1 MNSLTVPT
9 ERITIL
15 NYSLKIKLKILLYRK
30 ILSFIDESEIQR
42 FDPNRDPEH
51 TFFLNLI
58 DMIYMDGNSGDRTN
72 HKIVGIIMDELDDY
86 YNLPNVNDGPYLFKD
101 RVLELLRYIQ
111 HHDPLT
117 EENLVPSKNLVSF
130 LNSHSTHVLYYLKKI
145 ENYLY
150 FDFDGIDGTDL
161 YNVLRL
167 RVQEDLQHLEQHL
180 EQRQLQHLH
189 SHSQDL
195 KFLYLLFAEIVHYY
209 TDGGE
214 INSFH
219 FFKNR
224 LKKLLFFSRNNVR
237 TTLPF
242 TRRSGFGRTLGFG
255 R

>member
-1 MNSLTVPT
+1 MNVPT
-9 ERITIL
+9 ERITKQFS

-117 EENLVPSKNLVSF
+117 EENFVPSKNLVSF

-150 FDFDGIDGTDL
+150 FDIDGIDGTDL

-180 EQRQLQHLH
+180 EQRQLQHL
-189 SHSQDL
+189 HSQDL

>member
-9 ERITIL
+9 ERITKQFS

-117 EENLVPSKNLVSF
+117 EENFVPSKNLVSF
-130 LNSHSTHVLYYLKKI
+130 LNSHSTPLYYLKKI

-150 FDFDGIDGTDL
+150 FDIDGIDGTDL
-161 YNVLRL
+161 YNILRL

-180 EQRQLQHLH
+180 EQRRQLQH
-189 SHSQDL
+189 SQSQDL

-237 TTLPF
+237 
-242 TRRSGFGRTLGFG
+242 SGFGR
-255 R
+255 

>member
-9 ERITIL
+9 ERITKQFP
-15 NYSLKIKLKILLYRK
+15 NYSILLYRK
-30 ILSFIDESEIQR
+30 ILTFIDESEIQR

-51 TFFLNLI
+51 TFFINLI
-58 DMIYMDGNSGDRTN
+58 DMIYMDGNSGDSTN
-72 HKIVGIIMDELDDY
+72 HTIVGIIMDELDDY

-117 EENLVPSKNLVSF
+117 ENNFVPSKNLVSF
-130 LNSHSTHVLYYLKKI
+130 LDNTHNKLYYLKKI
-145 ENYLY
+145 EHYLY
-150 FDFDGIDGTDL
+150 FDIDGIDGTDL

-167 RVQEDLQHLEQHL
+167 RVQEDLQQ
-180 EQRQLQHLH
+180 QQQLQRTQ
-189 SHSQDL
+189 SQRHL
-195 KFLYLLFAEIVHYY
+195 KFLYLLFVHYY

-242 TRRSGFGRTLGFG
+242 TRRSGFGR
-255 R
+255 